1 MSRVIAIALSKG
13 GVGKTTTA
21 VNLASSLAV
30 FERRTLLI
38 DTDPFGACS
47 MSLGFT
53 PERTKGGLYE
63 VFNFV
68 YSMSQ
73 VIHRTDLTFLDFV
86 PCNVRTDQ
94 QEDRIG
100 RIADN
105 RSMLRNVLRQVLPRY
120 DYVVIDTPPILRG
133 MTTNALMCADSVLIP
148 LKSGHFSLEGLDKL
162 FRYFDVVREGGN
174 KALQVEG
181 ILQTMY
187 EPHTKVTEITER
199 ELHLRYR
206 RHMLKTL
213 IPKNT
218 HLTEASFYGKPAILF
233 NATSRGTLAYLDL
246 ARELLE
252 RHQVLI
258 ESSATPRPSESAQ
271 R

>member
-133 MTTNALMCADSVLIP
+133 T
-148 LKSGHFSLEGLDKL
+148 
-162 FRYFDVVREGGN
+162 
-174 KALQVEG
+174 
-181 ILQTMY
+181 
-187 EPHTKVTEITER
+187 
-199 ELHLRYR
+199 
-206 RHMLKTL
+206 
-213 IPKNT
+213 T
-218 HLTEASFYGKPAILF
+218 HLLPGAA
-233 NATSRGTLAYLDL
+233 
-246 ARELLE
+246 
-252 RHQVLI
+252 
-258 ESSATPRPSESAQ
+258 
-271 R
+271 